1 MNFIDSVRICFL
13 EFAVF
18 KGRSRRSEFWWFQ
31 LAYFLIM
38 IPMFVLAGL
47 FGFLAMDLSNSGD
60 PSTGSAM
67 GIMVVIGVGV
77 LFVLGTIIPQI
88 SLTVRRLHDAGQS
101 GWMYLLTMVPYI
113 GSIAWIIFGVLE
125 TQPRENKWGPVPGED
140 GGNSLRNALVDFDEE
155 NLV

>member
-1 MNFIDSVRICFL
+1 MGFQKYADFST
-13 EFAVF
+13 
-18 KGRSRRSEFWWFQ
+18 RSTRSEFWWFQ